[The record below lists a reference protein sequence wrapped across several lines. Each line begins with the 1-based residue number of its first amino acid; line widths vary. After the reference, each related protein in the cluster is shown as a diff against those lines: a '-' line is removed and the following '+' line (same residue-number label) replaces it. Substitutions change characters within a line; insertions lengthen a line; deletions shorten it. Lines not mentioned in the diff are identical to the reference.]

1 MKSIFRKSLLV
12 VALLIGGFLYSSAYD
27 HIGVAA
33 GTIEIGTISKAPGA
47 GSRFAKFKDGAYIY
61 RGAAWSYSNGKGI
74 KTQNSNSGV
83 VFYLANS
90 ADITITIKF
99 DASKNFANV
108 DAHLKKISDSDY
120 DKFFTG
126 IENNTTVTF
135 TSSEYETKTVVID
148 KKGDFQETFP
158 AMPAGYY
165 FMTCTGTGSNTYFT
179 QLIVGES
186 STPVTPT
193 VSSVTINPSSATLN
207 PNDTKQLSVTV
218 DATPSS
224 ADKTVTWSSS
234 NASVATVSES
244 GLVTAVAQGTATI
257 TATSNLDNTKS
268 GTCSVT
274 VNAPAAPIPVTAFAL
289 NKSTATI
296 AIGDSETLT
305 VIYTPSDA
313 NTGKAVTWTSSNTSV
328 ATVDNSGKVTGIA
341 AGSATITATST
352 TDASITASCAVA
364 VQAVAVTGVSIN
376 PTSANLQIGGSTD
389 LTYTILPANAT
400 DKSVSWTSS
409 NPSVVNVNNGHV
421 TAIAAGTATITVT
434 TTDGSKTA
442 TCLVTVTAGPPVPS
456 TTLTLHEPGTYEEK
470 TKDGGYGLNL
480 VRNEAGR
487 EFEVYYL
494 SNNSGDFI
502 TAGSPKYDMDKTG
515 GIGYVIGQGSSGS
528 VDGGWVK
535 TVGSSSFTSKAPLS
549 FDEFQCQNSNYMGI
563 NDSKYIELHIKGFDQ
578 FSMIAN
584 DKSTVQPD
592 KTGKDKKEGEHLKII
607 IDEEITRTA
616 EDMKTTDPS
625 LFRFDIS
632 TGEHVIKIMGTG
644 STDNRFRAFS
654 LRVAQ
659 EPRVKYIDGNDS
671 TQAVWASRDLK
682 PITYYTKYN
691 NMGQTL
697 LTWEGAE
704 ATGISLTKAGS
715 DEIGDTLILKG
726 TAACPAG
733 EYHYRVESFTSAGIK
748 TTSIAGKF
756 TVKTQISFMNLAD
769 TTLEVYQS
777 EEMDP
782 ILFSYYANSVDDITL
797 DWGGNAPVGIT
808 GTGANGRYSLAGTPQ
823 TVGTFNYT
831 LSVAGGNT
839 IKGQLII
846 LELNLGDNPVL
857 YLQSD
862 RDAYKQDGIYA
873 YLNNNG
879 YNLIPRVAQSGLRK
893 PEQYAM
899 YNWILIS
906 EDADADNGE
915 VLAVT
920 REGANRPVL
929 NMKSFSYAPGRLDWG
944 EPNKGSVSDE
954 GRFITVTRGDH
965 PIFQALHK
973 KQGDRIMVL
982 DTVIRRG
989 LMPVDV
995 HLNGTLCLATALKG
1009 DIEDYF
1015 ADGEPATFLHEIPAS
1030 MRGGYKY
1037 ICMPIGISSSKK
1049 LTSDGKKLLEAVIS
1063 YLLSDE
1069 QTVLP
1074 PTLQITDFRI
1084 GDLVGDI
1091 DEATN
1096 TITININRSEYPE
1109 IDLSSVVPTV
1119 TLADP
1124 NNTFLVPDENEPVD
1138 LEWTK
1143 WIPVYYTVTDH
1154 VGQRT
1159 YTIVVNIYS
1168 PEGIEEVYSAGEWVN
1183 IFDIYGRKVAT
1194 TNEDIYSMALPHGMY
1209 IVVTENGQ
1217 TLKIMR

>member
-1 MKSIFRKSLLV
+1 MRNILKKNLLCMIACIMAGIAFAQTTTGTYTKRVISSDGKTSTWTFDVVSGSAQTVPDNTDDNGILYINGGGSNKAQTSKYFSFNKSEFYIEVPSGSAGKISM
-12 VALLIGGFLYSSAYD
+12 AQYSSGSDGRWFQLYVNGTEGPSTKRLWSKAGDGTDGKKGPQSFDFVSSDITSKGDKTYLYFKTNGTEMKVSSFTITLTTGSYIGPAPKSKDATLSDLKVNGVTIDGFAASKTSYD
-27 HIGVAA
+27 YSVAA
-33 GTIEIGTISKAPGA
+33 TATTAP
-47 GSRFAKFKDGAYIY
+47 
-61 RGAAWSYSNGKGI
+61 
-74 KTQNSNSGV
+74 
-83 VFYLANS
+83 
-90 ADITITIKF
+90 
-99 DASKNFANV
+99 
-108 DAHLKKISDSDY
+108 
-120 DKFFTG
+120 
-126 IENNTTVTF
+126 
-135 TSSEYETKTVVID
+135 
-148 KKGDFQETFP
+148 
-158 AMPAGYY
+158 
-165 FMTCTGTGSNTYFT
+165 
-179 QLIVGES
+179 IV
-186 STPVTPT
+186 
-193 VSSVTINPSSATLN
+193 SATK
-207 PNDTKQLSVTV
+207 NDTKAADPVITQAALPTAGNPTQATVKVTAEDEETTMTYTITFTRAELSH
-218 DATPSS
+218 DATLKEIKVDGMPVSGFS
-224 ADKTVTWSSS
+224 PTTETYNV
-234 NASVATVSES
+234 SVPYSQTAMPV
-244 GLVTAVAQGTATI
+244 VTATA
-257 TATSNLDNTKS
+257 N
-268 GTCSVT
+268 
-274 VNAPAAPIPVTAFAL
+274 
-289 NKSTATI
+289 
-296 AIGDSETLT
+296 
-305 VIYTPSDA
+305 
-313 NTGKAVTWTSSNTSV
+313 
-328 ATVDNSGKVTGIA
+328 NSGAKPLEITQPTAVP
-341 AGSATITATST
+341 GSATIKVTAEDGT
-352 TDASITASCAVA
+352 TTKTYTLNFTRAAASNDAT
-364 VQAVAVTGVSIN
+364 
-376 PTSANLQIGGSTD
+376 LKE
-389 LTYTILPANAT
+389 LTYNG
-400 DKSVSWTSS
+400 KSVPGFSPS
-409 NPSVVNVNNGHV
+409 NLNYQVELANGSAAPTVAATPNHPFAKAV
-421 TAIAAGTATITVT
+421 IQQSQTVDGKAI
-434 TTDGSKTA
+434 
-442 TCLVTVTAGPPVPS
+442 VTVTAEDGNTQKQYTIQFSEAEGVPVPP
-456 TTLTLHEPGTYEEK
+456 TDLTLHVPEVYSARESE
-470 TKDGGYGLNL
+470 GGYGGTLK
-480 VRNEAGR
+480 VVDGR
-487 EFEVYYL
+487 EFEVYYMTRDGE
-494 SNNSGDFI
+494 SEFCIATTNADKTIGITTRTSGDYACKANDGWFKFSA
-502 TAGSPKYDMDKTG
+502 TGWSSSSDAMGGEFGTMARRLDMDN
-515 GIGYVIGQGSSGS
+515 SCE
-528 VDGGWVK
+528 
-535 TVGSSSFTSKAPLS
+535 FT
-549 FDEFQCQNSNYMGI
+549 M
-563 NDSKYIELHIKGFDQ
+563 YISGFDQ
-578 FSMIAN
+578 FAIVARDKKQDTSSGQTKPDDNKYLEVYIDDVLQPRQFN
-584 DKSTVQPD
+584 SNPSVRRYEVTSSRHVIRIIHHGGDKS
-592 KTGKDKKEGEHLKII
+592 
-607 IDEEITRTA
+607 A
-616 EDMKTTDPS
+616 MY
-625 LFRFDIS
+625 
-632 TGEHVIKIMGTG
+632 
-644 STDNRFRAFS
+644 AFS

-671 TQAVWASRDLK
+671 TQAVWAGRDLK
-682 PITYYTKYN
+682 PVTYFTKYN

-1209 IVVTENGQ
+1209 IVVAENGQ

>member
-1 MKSIFRKSLLV
+1 MKNIFRKSLLV

-33 GTIEIGTISKAPGA
+33 GTIEVGTISKTPGA

-61 RGAAWSYSNGKGI
+61 RGTAWSYSSGKGI

-158 AMPAGYY
+158 ALPAGYY
-165 FMTCTGTGSNTYFT
+165 FMSCTGTGSNTYFT

-193 VSSVTINPSSATLN
+193 VSSVTINPSSATLD

-234 NASVATVSES
+234 DASVATVDEN
-244 GLVTAVAQGTATI
+244 GLVTAVGQGTATI

-274 VNAPAAPIPVTAFAL
+274 VNTPAAPIEVESISI
-289 NKSTATI
+289 KSSTTL
-296 AIGDSETLT
+296 AIGGTETLSVT
-305 VIYTPSDA
+305 YTPSDA
-313 NTGKAVTWTSSNTSV
+313 NTGKAITWSSDKESV
-328 ATVDNSGKVTGIA
+328 AKVDENGKVTGVAVGTAI
-341 AGSATITATST
+341 ITATSEKGK
-352 TDASITASCAVA
+352 TATCVVT
-364 VQAVAVTGVSIN
+364 VQAVAVTGVTLDK
-376 PTSANLQIGGSTD
+376 TSATLKVGENLMLTAFVAPTD
-389 LTYTILPANAT
+389 AANKNVT
-400 DKSVSWTSS
+400 WESS
-409 NPSVVNVNNGHV
+409 NTAVATVARGYV
-421 TAIAAGTATITVT
+421 TSKAAGTAKITVT
-434 TTDGSKTA
+434 TEDGGYTA
-442 TCLVTVTAGPPVPS
+442 SCTVTVTEASPVPQ
-456 TTLTLHEPGTYEEK
+456 TDLTLHVPGVYEEI
-470 TKDGGYGLNL
+470 DIAGGYNTPLTIFGG
-480 VRNEAGR
+480 NEY
-487 EFEVYYL
+487 EVFYFCKI
-494 SNNSGDFI
+494 NNAIAVGTSPISGNIATSTDKKSFAVKGDWMRGQFNDEAEGG
-502 TAGSPKYDMDKTG
+502 TSEPKEDAMGK
-515 GIGYVIGQGSSGS
+515 
-528 VDGGWVK
+528 
-535 TVGSSSFTSKAPLS
+535 
-549 FDEFQCQNSNYMGI
+549 DEFKACYGDVKMGQPAEV
-563 NDSKYIELHIKGFDQ
+563 SLYIKGYNEFAIYACDNNTTPNDGKRRWIDVYIDDMQ
-578 FSMIAN
+578 NPVTTGIAV
-584 DKSTVQPD
+584 KPATV
-592 KTGKDKKEGEHLKII
+592 
-607 IDEEITRTA
+607 RRY
-616 EDMKTTDPS
+616 S
-625 LFRFDIS
+625 IS
-632 TGEHVIKIMGTG
+632 SGEHVIKLTSEYGG
-644 STDNRFRAFS
+644 SKLYAIS
-654 LRVAQ
+654 LRLPK
-659 EPRVKYIDGNDS
+659 EPRVKYIEGNDS
-671 TQAVWASRDLK
+671 TQEVWAGRAMR
-682 PITYYTKYN
+682 PVTYYTKYN
-691 NMGQTL
+691 NMGETRL
-697 LTWEGAE
+697 SWDGPE
-704 ATGISLTKAGS
+704 ATGITLSKTGS
-715 DEIGDTLILKG
+715 NPLGDTLLLSG
-726 TAACPAG
+726 TANCPAG
-733 EYHYRVESFTSAGIK
+733 EYKYRVESYTSAGIK
-748 TTSIAGKF
+748 TNSVNGKF
-756 TVKTQISFMNLAD
+756 TVKTQISFMNLSD
-769 TTLEVYQS
+769 TILEVYQG

-782 ILFSYYANSVDDITL
+782 ILFSYYANSIDDITL
-797 DWGGNAPVGIT
+797 DWGEKVPVGVT
-808 GTGANGRYSLAGTPQ
+808 GSGENGRYTIGGTPQ
-823 TVGTFNYT
+823 SIGTFNYT

-862 RDAYKQDGIYA
+862 RDAYKNDGIYA
-873 YLNNNG
+873 YLTSRG
-879 YNLIPRVAQSGLRK
+879 YNLVARVAQSGLRK
-893 PEQYAM
+893 AEQYAM

-906 EDADADNGE
+906 EDANADNGE

-929 NMKSFSYAPGRLDWG
+929 NMKSFSYAPERLDWG

-965 PIFQALHK
+965 PIFKALHK
-973 KQGDRIMVL
+973 KQGDKIMVL

-989 LMPVDV
+989 LMPIDV

-1049 LTSDGKKLLEAVIS
+1049 LTSDGKKLLEAVIT
-1063 YLLSDE
+1063 YLQSDD

-1084 GDLVGDI
+1084 GELVGEI

-1096 TITININRSEYPE
+1096 TITININRSQYPD
-1109 IDLSSVVPTV
+1109 IDLSSVVPTI

-1124 NNTFLVPDENEPVD
+1124 ENTFLDPDANEPVD

-1154 VGQRT
+1154 VSQRT

-1194 TNEDIYSMALPHGMY
+1194 TNKDIYSMALPHGMY

>member
-33 GTIEIGTISKAPGA
+33 GTIEIGSISKAPGA

-61 RGAAWSYSNGKGI
+61 RGTAWSYSNGKGI

-158 AMPAGYY
+158 ALPAGYY

-193 VSSVTINPSSATLN
+193 VSSVTINPSSATLD

-218 DATPSS
+218 DATPAS

-234 NASVATVSES
+234 NPSVATVSES

-274 VNAPAAPIPVTAFAL
+274 VNAPAAPIPVTAIAL

-305 VIYTPSDA
+305 VIYTPADA
-313 NTGKAVTWTSSNTSV
+313 NTGKAVTWTSSNTSI

-352 TDASITASCAVA
+352 TDASITASCAVS
-364 VQAVAVTGVSIN
+364 VHAVAVTGVSIN

-442 TCLVTVTAGPPVPS
+442 TCSVTVTAGPPVPQ
-456 TTLTLHEPGTYEEK
+456 TDLTLHEPEVYNASESE
-470 TKDGGYGLNL
+470 GGYGGTLK
-480 VRNEAGR
+480 VVDGR
-487 EFEVYYL
+487 EFEVYYMTRDGE
-494 SNNSGDFI
+494 SEFCIATTNADKTIGITTHTSGDYACKANDGWFKFSA
-502 TAGSPKYDMDKTG
+502 TGWSSSSDAMGGEFGTMARRLDMDN
-515 GIGYVIGQGSSGS
+515 SCE
-528 VDGGWVK
+528 
-535 TVGSSSFTSKAPLS
+535 FT
-549 FDEFQCQNSNYMGI
+549 M
-563 NDSKYIELHIKGFDQ
+563 YISGFDQ
-578 FSMIAN
+578 FAIVARDKKQDTSSGQTKPDDNKYLEVYIDDVLQPRQFN
-584 DKSTVQPD
+584 SNPSVRRYEVTSSRHVIRIIHHGEDKS
-592 KTGKDKKEGEHLKII
+592 
-607 IDEEITRTA
+607 A
-616 EDMKTTDPS
+616 MY
-625 LFRFDIS
+625 
-632 TGEHVIKIMGTG
+632 
-644 STDNRFRAFS
+644 AFS

-671 TQAVWASRDLK
+671 TQAVWAGRDLK
-682 PITYYTKYN
+682 PITYFTKYN

-797 DWGGNAPVGIT
+797 DWGENAPVGIT

-1194 TNEDIYSMALPHGMY
+1194 TNEDIYSMALPNGMY

>member
-1 MKSIFRKSLLV
+1 MKNIFRKSLLV

-33 GTIEIGTISKAPGA
+33 GTIEVGTISKTPGA

-61 RGAAWSYSNGKGI
+61 RGTAWSYSSGKGI

-158 AMPAGYY
+158 ALPAGYY
-165 FMTCTGTGSNTYFT
+165 FMSCTGTGSNTYFT

-193 VSSVTINPSSATLN
+193 VSSVTINPSSATLD

-234 NASVATVSES
+234 DASVATVDEN
-244 GLVTAVAQGTATI
+244 GLVTAVGQGTATI
-257 TATSNLDNTKS
+257 TATSNLDNSKS

-274 VNAPAAPIPVTAFAL
+274 VNAPAAPIEVESISI
-289 NKSTATI
+289 KSSTTL
-296 AIGDSETLT
+296 AIGGTETLSVT
-305 VIYTPSDA
+305 YTPSDA
-313 NTGKAVTWTSSNTSV
+313 NTGKAITWSSDKESV
-328 ATVDNSGKVTGIA
+328 AKVDENGKVTGVAVGTAI
-341 AGSATITATST
+341 ITATSEKGK
-352 TDASITASCAVA
+352 TATCVVT
-364 VQAVAVTGVSIN
+364 VQAVAVTGVTLDK
-376 PTSANLQIGGSTD
+376 TSATLKVGENLMLTAFVAPTD
-389 LTYTILPANAT
+389 AANKNVT
-400 DKSVSWTSS
+400 WESS
-409 NPSVVNVNNGHV
+409 NTAVATVARGYV
-421 TAIAAGTATITVT
+421 TSKAAGTAKITVT
-434 TTDGSKTA
+434 TEDGGYTA
-442 TCLVTVTAGPPVPS
+442 SCTVTVTEASPVPQ
-456 TTLTLHEPGTYEEK
+456 TDLTLHVPGVYEEI
-470 TKDGGYGLNL
+470 DIAGGYNTPLTIFGG
-480 VRNEAGR
+480 NEY
-487 EFEVYYL
+487 EVFYFCKI
-494 SNNSGDFI
+494 NNAIAVGTSPISGNIATSTDKKSFAVKGDWMRGQFNDEAEGG
-502 TAGSPKYDMDKTG
+502 TSEPKEDAMGK
-515 GIGYVIGQGSSGS
+515 
-528 VDGGWVK
+528 
-535 TVGSSSFTSKAPLS
+535 
-549 FDEFQCQNSNYMGI
+549 DEFKACYGDVKMGQPAEV
-563 NDSKYIELHIKGFDQ
+563 SLYIKGYNEFAIYACDNNTTPNDGKRRWIDVYIDDMQ
-578 FSMIAN
+578 NPVTTGIAV
-584 DKSTVQPD
+584 KPATV
-592 KTGKDKKEGEHLKII
+592 
-607 IDEEITRTA
+607 RRY
-616 EDMKTTDPS
+616 S
-625 LFRFDIS
+625 IS
-632 TGEHVIKIMGTG
+632 SGEHVIKLTSEYGG
-644 STDNRFRAFS
+644 SKLYAIS
-654 LRVAQ
+654 LRLPK
-659 EPRVKYIDGNDS
+659 EPRVKYIEGNDS
-671 TQAVWASRDLK
+671 TQEVWAGRAMR
-682 PITYYTKYN
+682 PVTYYTKYN
-691 NMGQTL
+691 NMGETRL
-697 LTWEGAE
+697 SWDGPE
-704 ATGISLTKAGS
+704 ATGITLSKTGS
-715 DEIGDTLILKG
+715 NPLGDTLLLSG
-726 TAACPAG
+726 TANCPAG
-733 EYHYRVESFTSAGIK
+733 EYKYRVESYTSAGIK
-748 TTSIAGKF
+748 TNSVNGKF
-756 TVKTQISFMNLAD
+756 TVKTQISFMNLSD
-769 TTLEVYQS
+769 TILEVYQG

-782 ILFSYYANSVDDITL
+782 ILFSYYANSIDDITL
-797 DWGGNAPVGIT
+797 DWGEKVPVGVT
-808 GTGANGRYSLAGTPQ
+808 GSGENGRYTIGGTPQ
-823 TVGTFNYT
+823 SIGTFNYT

-862 RDAYKQDGIYA
+862 RDAYKNDGIYA
-873 YLNNNG
+873 YLTSRG
-879 YNLIPRVAQSGLRK
+879 YNLVARVAQSGLRK
-893 PEQYAM
+893 AEQYAM

-906 EDADADNGE
+906 EDANADNGE

-929 NMKSFSYAPGRLDWG
+929 NMKSFSYAPERLDWG

-965 PIFQALHK
+965 PIFKALHK
-973 KQGDRIMVL
+973 KQGDKIMVL

-989 LMPVDV
+989 LMPIDV

-1049 LTSDGKKLLEAVIS
+1049 LTSDGKKLLEAVIT
-1063 YLLSDE
+1063 YLQSDD

-1084 GDLVGDI
+1084 GELVGEI

-1096 TITININRSEYPE
+1096 TITININRSQYPD
-1109 IDLSSVVPTV
+1109 IDLSSVVPTI

-1124 NNTFLVPDENEPVD
+1124 ENTFLDPDANEPVD

-1154 VGQRT
+1154 VSQRT

-1194 TNEDIYSMALPHGMY
+1194 TNKDIYSMALPHGMY

>member
-1 MKSIFRKSLLV
+1 MRNILKKNLLCMIACVMAGIAFAQTTTGTYTKRVISSDGKTSTWTFDVVSGSAQTVPDNTDDNGILYINGGGSNKAQTSKYFSFNKSEFYIEVPSGSAGKISM
-12 VALLIGGFLYSSAYD
+12 AQYSSGSDGRWFQLYVNGTEGPSTKRLWSKAGDGTDGKKGPQSFDFVSSDITSKGDKTYLYFKTNGTEMKVSSFTITLTTGSYIGPAPKSKDATLSDLKVNGVTIDGFAASKTSYD
-27 HIGVAA
+27 YSVAA
-33 GTIEIGTISKAPGA
+33 TATTAP
-47 GSRFAKFKDGAYIY
+47 
-61 RGAAWSYSNGKGI
+61 
-74 KTQNSNSGV
+74 
-83 VFYLANS
+83 
-90 ADITITIKF
+90 
-99 DASKNFANV
+99 
-108 DAHLKKISDSDY
+108 
-120 DKFFTG
+120 
-126 IENNTTVTF
+126 
-135 TSSEYETKTVVID
+135 
-148 KKGDFQETFP
+148 
-158 AMPAGYY
+158 
-165 FMTCTGTGSNTYFT
+165 
-179 QLIVGES
+179 IV
-186 STPVTPT
+186 
-193 VSSVTINPSSATLN
+193 SATK
-207 PNDTKQLSVTV
+207 NDTKAADPVITQAALPTAGNPTQATVKVTAEDEETTMTYTITFTRAELSH
-218 DATPSS
+218 DATLKEIKVDGMPVSGFS
-224 ADKTVTWSSS
+224 PTTETYNV
-234 NASVATVSES
+234 SVPYSQTAMPV
-244 GLVTAVAQGTATI
+244 VTATA
-257 TATSNLDNTKS
+257 N
-268 GTCSVT
+268 
-274 VNAPAAPIPVTAFAL
+274 
-289 NKSTATI
+289 
-296 AIGDSETLT
+296 
-305 VIYTPSDA
+305 
-313 NTGKAVTWTSSNTSV
+313 
-328 ATVDNSGKVTGIA
+328 NSGAKPLEITQPTAVP
-341 AGSATITATST
+341 GSATIKVTAEDGT
-352 TDASITASCAVA
+352 TTKTYTLNFTRAAASNDAT
-364 VQAVAVTGVSIN
+364 
-376 PTSANLQIGGSTD
+376 LKE
-389 LTYTILPANAT
+389 LTYNG
-400 DKSVSWTSS
+400 KSVPGFSPS
-409 NPSVVNVNNGHV
+409 NLNYQVELANGSAAPTVAATPNHPFAKAV
-421 TAIAAGTATITVT
+421 IQQSQTVDGKAI
-434 TTDGSKTA
+434 
-442 TCLVTVTAGPPVPS
+442 VTVTAEDGNTQKQYTIQFSEAEGVPVPP
-456 TTLTLHEPGTYEEK
+456 TDLLIHVPGVYEESSQK
-470 TKDGGYGLNL
+470 GGYDEKLTVFNRREYEVYFLGRDRDKNAGLFTKGGTQIGTGTSENSL
-480 VRNEAGR
+480 KVEWLSATSTDGLDGSGR
-487 EFEVYYL
+487 EG
-494 SNNSGDFI
+494 N
-502 TAGSPKYDMDKTG
+502 
-515 GIGYVIGQGSSGS
+515 
-528 VDGGWVK
+528 
-535 TVGSSSFTSKAPLS
+535 
-549 FDEFQCQNSNYMGI
+549 DEFKGATGKGNLKMKNGDEMLI
-563 NDSKYIELHIKGFDQ
+563 HIKGFDQ
-578 FSMIAN
+578 F
-584 DKSTVQPD
+584 TLW
-592 KTGKDKKEGEHLKII
+592 GKDNN
-607 IDEEITRTA
+607 
-616 EDMKTTDPS
+616 TDPS
-625 LFRFDIS
+625 KGKYFYVYIDDKEQPVQNLNASDGGSIRRYEIS
-632 TGEHVIKIMGTG
+632 SGEHVIKITSKLDGVCKPYG
-644 STDNRFRAFS
+644 FS

-659 EPRVKYIDGNDS
+659 QPRVKYIDGNDS
-671 TQAVWASRDLK
+671 TQAVWAGRDLK
-682 PITYYTKYN
+682 PVTYFTKYN
-691 NMGQTL
+691 NMGQTM

-797 DWGGNAPVGIT
+797 DWGGKAPVGIT

-823 TVGTFNYT
+823 TVDTFNYT

-839 IKGQLII
+839 IKGQLIVQ
-846 LELNLGDNPVL
+846 ELNLGDNPVL

-989 LMPVDV
+989 LMPIDV

>member
-218 DATPSS
+218 DATPAS
-224 ADKTVTWSSS
+224 ADKSVTWTSS
-234 NASVATVSES
+234 NPSVATVSES

-274 VNAPAAPIPVTAFAL
+274 VNAPAAPIPVTAIAL
-289 NKSTATI
+289 NKSTANI

-305 VIYTPSDA
+305 INYTPADA

-400 DKSVSWTSS
+400 DKSVSWSSS
-409 NPSVVNVNNGHV
+409 NTSVVNVNNGHV

-442 TCLVTVTAGPPVPS
+442 TCSVTVTAGPPVPQ
-456 TTLTLHEPGTYEEK
+456 TDLTLHEPEVYNASESE
-470 TKDGGYGLNL
+470 GGYGGTLK
-480 VRNEAGR
+480 VVDGR
-487 EFEVYYL
+487 EFEVYYMTRDGE
-494 SNNSGDFI
+494 SEFCIATTNADKTIGITTRTSGDYACKANDGWFKFSA
-502 TAGSPKYDMDKTG
+502 TGWSSSSDAMGGEFGTMARRLDMDN
-515 GIGYVIGQGSSGS
+515 SCE
-528 VDGGWVK
+528 
-535 TVGSSSFTSKAPLS
+535 FT
-549 FDEFQCQNSNYMGI
+549 M
-563 NDSKYIELHIKGFDQ
+563 YISGFDQ
-578 FSMIAN
+578 FAIVARDKKQDTSSGQTKPDDNKYLEVYIDDVLQPRQFN
-584 DKSTVQPD
+584 SNPSVRRYEVTSSRHVIRIIHHGGDKS
-592 KTGKDKKEGEHLKII
+592 
-607 IDEEITRTA
+607 A
-616 EDMKTTDPS
+616 MY
-625 LFRFDIS
+625 
-632 TGEHVIKIMGTG
+632 
-644 STDNRFRAFS
+644 AFS

-671 TQAVWASRDLK
+671 TQAVWAGRDLK
-682 PITYYTKYN
+682 PVTYFTKYN

-797 DWGGNAPVGIT
+797 DWGGKAPVGIT

-823 TVGTFNYT
+823 TVDTFNYT

-839 IKGQLII
+839 IKGQLIV

-989 LMPVDV
+989 LMPIDV

-1194 TNEDIYSMALPHGMY
+1194 TNEDIYSMPLPHGMY

>member
-1 MKSIFRKSLLV
+1 MKNIFRKSLLV

-33 GTIEIGTISKAPGA
+33 GTIEVGTISKTPGA

-61 RGAAWSYSNGKGI
+61 RGTAWSYSSGKGI

-158 AMPAGYY
+158 ALPAGYY
-165 FMTCTGTGSNTYFT
+165 FMSCTGTGSNTYFT

-193 VSSVTINPSSATLN
+193 VSSVTINPSSATLD

-234 NASVATVSES
+234 DASVATVDEN
-244 GLVTAVAQGTATI
+244 GLVTAVGQGTATI
-257 TATSNLDNTKS
+257 TATSNLDNSKS

-274 VNAPAAPIPVTAFAL
+274 VNTPAAPIEVESISI
-289 NKSTATI
+289 KSSTTL
-296 AIGDSETLT
+296 AIGGTETLSVT
-305 VIYTPSDA
+305 YTPSDA
-313 NTGKAVTWTSSNTSV
+313 NTGKAITWSSDKESV
-328 ATVDNSGKVTGIA
+328 AKVDENGKVTGVAVGTAI
-341 AGSATITATST
+341 ITATSEKGK
-352 TDASITASCAVA
+352 TATCVVT
-364 VQAVAVTGVSIN
+364 VQAVAVTGVTLDK
-376 PTSANLQIGGSTD
+376 TSATLKVGENLMLTAFVAPTD
-389 LTYTILPANAT
+389 AANKNVT
-400 DKSVSWTSS
+400 WESS
-409 NPSVVNVNNGHV
+409 NTAVATVARGYV
-421 TAIAAGTATITVT
+421 TSKAAGTAKITVT
-434 TTDGSKTA
+434 TEDGGYTA
-442 TCLVTVTAGPPVPS
+442 SCTVTVTEASPVPQ
-456 TTLTLHEPGTYEEK
+456 TDLTLHVPGVYEEI
-470 TKDGGYGLNL
+470 DIAGGYNTPLTIFGG
-480 VRNEAGR
+480 NEY
-487 EFEVYYL
+487 EVFYFCKI
-494 SNNSGDFI
+494 NNAIAVGTSPISGNIATSTDKKSFAVKGDWMRGQFNDEAEGG
-502 TAGSPKYDMDKTG
+502 TSEPKEDAMGK
-515 GIGYVIGQGSSGS
+515 
-528 VDGGWVK
+528 
-535 TVGSSSFTSKAPLS
+535 
-549 FDEFQCQNSNYMGI
+549 DEFKACYGDVKMGQPAEV
-563 NDSKYIELHIKGFDQ
+563 SLYIKGYNEFAIYACDNNTTPNDGKRRWIDVYIDDMQ
-578 FSMIAN
+578 NPVTTGIAV
-584 DKSTVQPD
+584 KPATV
-592 KTGKDKKEGEHLKII
+592 
-607 IDEEITRTA
+607 RRY
-616 EDMKTTDPS
+616 S
-625 LFRFDIS
+625 IS
-632 TGEHVIKIMGTG
+632 SGEHVIKLTSEYGG
-644 STDNRFRAFS
+644 SKLYAIS
-654 LRVAQ
+654 LRLPK
-659 EPRVKYIDGNDS
+659 EPRVKYIEGNDS
-671 TQAVWASRDLK
+671 TQEVWAGRAMR
-682 PITYYTKYN
+682 PVTYYTKYN
-691 NMGQTL
+691 NMGETRL
-697 LTWEGAE
+697 SWDGPE
-704 ATGISLTKAGS
+704 ATGITLSKTGS
-715 DEIGDTLILKG
+715 NPLGDTLLLSG
-726 TAACPAG
+726 TANCPAG
-733 EYHYRVESFTSAGIK
+733 EYKYRVESYTSAGIK
-748 TTSIAGKF
+748 TNSVNGKF
-756 TVKTQISFMNLAD
+756 TVKTQISFMNLSD
-769 TTLEVYQS
+769 TILEVYQG

-782 ILFSYYANSVDDITL
+782 ILFSYYANSIDDITL
-797 DWGGNAPVGIT
+797 DWGEKVPVGVT
-808 GTGANGRYSLAGTPQ
+808 GSGENGRYTIGGTPQ
-823 TVGTFNYT
+823 SIGTFNYT

-862 RDAYKQDGIYA
+862 RDAYKNDGIYA
-873 YLNNNG
+873 YLTSRG
-879 YNLIPRVAQSGLRK
+879 YNLVARVAQSGLRK
-893 PEQYAM
+893 AEQYAM

-906 EDADADNGE
+906 EDANADNGE

-929 NMKSFSYAPGRLDWG
+929 NMKSFSYAPERLDWG

-965 PIFQALHK
+965 PIFKALHK
-973 KQGDRIMVL
+973 KQGDKIMVL

-989 LMPVDV
+989 LMPIDV

-1049 LTSDGKKLLEAVIS
+1049 LTSDGKKLLEAVIT
-1063 YLLSDE
+1063 YLQSDD

-1084 GDLVGDI
+1084 GELVGEI

-1096 TITININRSEYPE
+1096 TITININRSQYPD
-1109 IDLSSVVPTV
+1109 IDLSSVVPTI

-1124 NNTFLVPDENEPVD
+1124 ENTFLDPDANEPVD

-1154 VGQRT
+1154 VSQRT

-1194 TNEDIYSMALPHGMY
+1194 TNKDIYSMALPHGMY

>member
-218 DATPSS
+218 DATPAS
-224 ADKTVTWSSS
+224 ADKSVTWTSS
-234 NASVATVSES
+234 NPSVATVSES

-274 VNAPAAPIPVTAFAL
+274 VNAPAAPIPVTAIAL
-289 NKSTATI
+289 NKSTANI

-305 VIYTPSDA
+305 INYTPADA

-400 DKSVSWTSS
+400 DKSVSWSSS
-409 NPSVVNVNNGHV
+409 NTSVATVNNGHV

-442 TCLVTVTAGPPVPS
+442 TCSVTVTAGPPVPS

-515 GIGYVIGQGSSGS
+515 GIGYVIGQGSSGT
-528 VDGGWVK
+528 VDGG
-535 TVGSSSFTSKAPLS
+535 
-549 FDEFQCQNSNYMGI
+549 
-563 NDSKYIELHIKGFDQ
+563 
-578 FSMIAN
+578 
-584 DKSTVQPD
+584 
-592 KTGKDKKEGEHLKII
+592 
-607 IDEEITRTA
+607 
-616 EDMKTTDPS
+616 
-625 LFRFDIS
+625 
-632 TGEHVIKIMGTG
+632 
-644 STDNRFRAFS
+644 
-654 LRVAQ
+654 
-659 EPRVKYIDGNDS
+659 
-671 TQAVWASRDLK
+671 
-682 PITYYTKYN
+682 
-691 NMGQTL
+691 
-697 LTWEGAE
+697 
-704 ATGISLTKAGS
+704 
-715 DEIGDTLILKG
+715 
-726 TAACPAG
+726 
-733 EYHYRVESFTSAGIK
+733 
-748 TTSIAGKF
+748 
-756 TVKTQISFMNLAD
+756 
-769 TTLEVYQS
+769 
-777 EEMDP
+777 
-782 ILFSYYANSVDDITL
+782 
-797 DWGGNAPVGIT
+797 
-808 GTGANGRYSLAGTPQ
+808 
-823 TVGTFNYT
+823 
-831 LSVAGGNT
+831 
-839 IKGQLII
+839 
-846 LELNLGDNPVL
+846 
-857 YLQSD
+857 
-862 RDAYKQDGIYA
+862 
-873 YLNNNG
+873 
-879 YNLIPRVAQSGLRK
+879 
-893 PEQYAM
+893 
-899 YNWILIS
+899 
-906 EDADADNGE
+906 
-915 VLAVT
+915 
-920 REGANRPVL
+920 
-929 NMKSFSYAPGRLDWG
+929 
-944 EPNKGSVSDE
+944 
-954 GRFITVTRGDH
+954 
-965 PIFQALHK
+965 
-973 KQGDRIMVL
+973 
-982 DTVIRRG
+982 
-989 LMPVDV
+989 
-995 HLNGTLCLATALKG
+995 
-1009 DIEDYF
+1009 
-1015 ADGEPATFLHEIPAS
+1015 
-1030 MRGGYKY
+1030 
-1037 ICMPIGISSSKK
+1037 
-1049 LTSDGKKLLEAVIS
+1049 
-1063 YLLSDE
+1063 
-1069 QTVLP
+1069 
-1074 PTLQITDFRI
+1074 
-1084 GDLVGDI
+1084 
-1091 DEATN
+1091 
-1096 TITININRSEYPE
+1096 
-1109 IDLSSVVPTV
+1109 
-1119 TLADP
+1119 
-1124 NNTFLVPDENEPVD
+1124 
-1138 LEWTK
+1138 
-1143 WIPVYYTVTDH
+1143 
-1154 VGQRT
+1154 
-1159 YTIVVNIYS
+1159 
-1168 PEGIEEVYSAGEWVN
+1168 
-1183 IFDIYGRKVAT
+1183 
-1194 TNEDIYSMALPHGMY
+1194 
-1209 IVVTENGQ
+1209 
-1217 TLKIMR
+1217 

>member
-1 MKSIFRKSLLV
+1 
-12 VALLIGGFLYSSAYD
+12 
-27 HIGVAA
+27 
-33 GTIEIGTISKAPGA
+33 
-47 GSRFAKFKDGAYIY
+47 
-61 RGAAWSYSNGKGI
+61 
-74 KTQNSNSGV
+74 
-83 VFYLANS
+83 
-90 ADITITIKF
+90 
-99 DASKNFANV
+99 
-108 DAHLKKISDSDY
+108 
-120 DKFFTG
+120 
-126 IENNTTVTF
+126 
-135 TSSEYETKTVVID
+135 
-148 KKGDFQETFP
+148 
-158 AMPAGYY
+158 
-165 FMTCTGTGSNTYFT
+165 
-179 QLIVGES
+179 
-186 STPVTPT
+186 
-193 VSSVTINPSSATLN
+193 
-207 PNDTKQLSVTV
+207 
-218 DATPSS
+218 
-224 ADKTVTWSSS
+224 
-234 NASVATVSES
+234 
-244 GLVTAVAQGTATI
+244 
-257 TATSNLDNTKS
+257 
-268 GTCSVT
+268 
-274 VNAPAAPIPVTAFAL
+274 
-289 NKSTATI
+289 
-296 AIGDSETLT
+296 
-305 VIYTPSDA
+305 
-313 NTGKAVTWTSSNTSV
+313 
-328 ATVDNSGKVTGIA
+328 
-341 AGSATITATST
+341 
-352 TDASITASCAVA
+352 
-364 VQAVAVTGVSIN
+364 
-376 PTSANLQIGGSTD
+376 
-389 LTYTILPANAT
+389 
-400 DKSVSWTSS
+400 
-409 NPSVVNVNNGHV
+409 
-421 TAIAAGTATITVT
+421 
-434 TTDGSKTA
+434 
-442 TCLVTVTAGPPVPS
+442 
-456 TTLTLHEPGTYEEK
+456 
-470 TKDGGYGLNL
+470 
-480 VRNEAGR
+480 
-487 EFEVYYL
+487 
-494 SNNSGDFI
+494 
-502 TAGSPKYDMDKTG
+502 
-515 GIGYVIGQGSSGS
+515 
-528 VDGGWVK
+528 
-535 TVGSSSFTSKAPLS
+535 
-549 FDEFQCQNSNYMGI
+549 
-563 NDSKYIELHIKGFDQ
+563 
-578 FSMIAN
+578 
-584 DKSTVQPD
+584 
-592 KTGKDKKEGEHLKII
+592 
-607 IDEEITRTA
+607 
-616 EDMKTTDPS
+616 
-625 LFRFDIS
+625 
-632 TGEHVIKIMGTG
+632 
-644 STDNRFRAFS
+644 
-654 LRVAQ
+654 
-659 EPRVKYIDGNDS
+659 
-671 TQAVWASRDLK
+671 
-682 PITYYTKYN
+682 
-691 NMGQTL
+691 
-697 LTWEGAE
+697 
-704 ATGISLTKAGS
+704 
-715 DEIGDTLILKG
+715 
-726 TAACPAG
+726 
-733 EYHYRVESFTSAGIK
+733 
-748 TTSIAGKF
+748 
-756 TVKTQISFMNLAD
+756 MNLAD

-797 DWGGNAPVGIT
+797 DWGGKAPVGIT

-839 IKGQLII
+839 IKGQLIV

>member
-1 MKSIFRKSLLV
+1 MKNIFRKSLLV

-33 GTIEIGTISKAPGA
+33 GTIE
-47 GSRFAKFKDGAYIY
+47 
-61 RGAAWSYSNGKGI
+61 AWSYSSGKGI

-108 DAHLKKISDSDY
+108 DAHLTIISDSDY

-148 KKGDFQETFP
+148 KKGDFQETFS
-158 AMPAGYY
+158 ALPAGYY
-165 FMTCTGTGSNTYFT
+165 FMSCTGTGSNTYFT

-193 VSSVTINPSSATLN
+193 VSSVTINPSSATLD

-234 NASVATVSES
+234 DASVATVDEN
-244 GLVTAVAQGTATI
+244 GLVTAVGQGTATI

-274 VNAPAAPIPVTAFAL
+274 VNAPAAQIEVESISIKET
-289 NKSTATI
+289 TI
-296 AIGDSETLT
+296 LAIGGTETLNVT
-305 VIYTPSDA
+305 YTPSNA
-313 NTGKAVTWTSSNTSV
+313 NTGKAITWSSDKESV
-328 ATVDNSGKVTGIA
+328 AKVDANGKVTAIA
-341 AGSATITATST
+341 VGTATITATSEKGKIST
-352 TDASITASCAVA
+352 CVVT
-364 VQAVAVTGVSIN
+364 VQAVPVTDVTVTPTSVSIKEGANTTLTATVLPNNATNKKVSWSSDNTGVAKVNENGVVTGV
-376 PTSANLQIGGSTD
+376 
-389 LTYTILPANAT
+389 AT
-400 DKSVSWTSS
+400 
-409 NPSVVNVNNGHV
+409 
-421 TAIAAGTATITVT
+421 GTATITVT
-434 TTDGSKTA
+434 TEDGNKTA
-442 TCLVTVTAGPPVPS
+442 TCTVKVEEASPVPQ
-456 TTLTLHEPGTYEEK
+456 TDLTLHVPSVYEEK
-470 TKDGGYGLNL
+470 DIAGGYGGTLT
-480 VRNEAGR
+480 VVGDR
-487 EFEVYYL
+487 EYEVYYTE
-494 SNNSGDFI
+494 F
-502 TAGSPKYDMDKTG
+502 TDKTKYPTFSTKLAEECKTE
-515 GIGYVIGQGSSGS
+515 GISGS
-528 VDGGWVK
+528 TSETKNVGRPGDTWFEG
-535 TVGSSSFTSKAPLS
+535 TVISTSECKNASSQ
-549 FDEFQCQNSNYMGI
+549 DEFVFKTKMIREHRLGATDTY
-563 NDSKYIELHIKGFDQ
+563 LFHVKGFDQ
-578 FSMIAN
+578 FSLWGM
-584 DKSTVQPD
+584 
-592 KTGKDKKEGEHLKII
+592 DKKVSDEVFVVKVDGEVQSI
-607 IDEEITRTA
+607 
-616 EDMKTTDPS
+616 DPS
-625 LFRFDIS
+625 LYNADKYTIRRYDI
-632 TGEHVIKIMGTG
+632 TTAEHVIEISTTAIKDRYCYMGG
-644 STDNRFRAFS
+644 FS

-659 EPRVKYIDGNDS
+659 EPRVKYIEGNDS
-671 TQAVWASRDLK
+671 TQEVWAGRAMR
-682 PITYYTKYN
+682 PVTYYTKYN
-691 NMGQTL
+691 NMGETRL
-697 LTWEGAE
+697 IWDGPE
-704 ATGISLTKAGS
+704 ATGITLSKNGS
-715 DEIGDTLILKG
+715 DPIGDTLLLSG
-726 TAACPAG
+726 TANCPAG
-733 EYHYRVESFTSAGIK
+733 EYKYRVESYTSAGIK
-748 TTSIAGKF
+748 TSSVNGKF
-756 TVKTQISFMNLAD
+756 TVKTQISFMNLSD
-769 TTLEVYQS
+769 TILEVYQG

-782 ILFSYYANSVDDITL
+782 ILFSYYASSIDDITL
-797 DWGGNAPVGIT
+797 DWGEKVPVGVT
-808 GTGANGRYSLAGTPQ
+808 GSGENGRYTIGGTPQ
-823 TVGTFNYT
+823 STGTFNYT

-862 RDAYKQDGIYA
+862 RDAYKNDGIYE
-873 YLNNNG
+873 YLTSRG
-879 YNLIPRVAQSGLRK
+879 YNLVARVAQSGLRK

-906 EDADADNGE
+906 EDANADNGE
-915 VLAVT
+915 VLSVT

-929 NMKSFSYAPGRLDWG
+929 NMKSFSYAPERLDWG

-973 KQGDRIMVL
+973 KQGDKIMVL

-989 LMPVDV
+989 LMPIDV

-1009 DIEDYF
+1009 DLEDYF

-1049 LTSDGKKLLEAVIS
+1049 LTTDGKKLLEAVIT
-1063 YLLSDE
+1063 YLQSDD

-1084 GDLVGDI
+1084 GELVGEI

-1096 TITININRSEYPE
+1096 TITININRSQYPD

-1124 NNTFLVPDENEPVD
+1124 NNTFLDPDANEPVD

-1143 WIPVYYTVTDH
+1143 WIPVYYTVTDY
-1154 VGQRT
+1154 VSQRT

-1194 TNEDIYSMALPHGMY
+1194 TNENIYSMPLPHGMY

>member
-33 GTIEIGTISKAPGA
+33 GTIEIGSISKAPGA

-61 RGAAWSYSNGKGI
+61 RGTAWSYSNGKGI

-158 AMPAGYY
+158 ALPAGYY

-193 VSSVTINPSSATLN
+193 VSSVTINPSSATLD

-218 DATPSS
+218 DATPAS

-234 NASVATVSES
+234 NPGVATVSES

-274 VNAPAAPIPVTAFAL
+274 VNAPAAPIPVTAIAL

-305 VIYTPSDA
+305 VIYTPADA
-313 NTGKAVTWTSSNTSV
+313 NTGKAVTWTSSNTSI

-442 TCLVTVTAGPPVPS
+442 TCSVTVTAGPPVPQ
-456 TTLTLHEPGTYEEK
+456 TDLTLHEPEVYNASESE
-470 TKDGGYGLNL
+470 GGYGGTLK
-480 VRNEAGR
+480 VVDGR
-487 EFEVYYL
+487 EYEVYYMTRDGE
-494 SNNSGDFI
+494 SEFCIATTNADKTIGITTHTSGDYACKANDGWFKFSA
-502 TAGSPKYDMDKTG
+502 TGWSSSSDAMGGEFGTMARRLDMDN
-515 GIGYVIGQGSSGS
+515 SCE
-528 VDGGWVK
+528 
-535 TVGSSSFTSKAPLS
+535 FT
-549 FDEFQCQNSNYMGI
+549 M
-563 NDSKYIELHIKGFDQ
+563 YISGFDQ
-578 FSMIAN
+578 FAIVARDKKQDTSSGQTKPDDNKYLEVYIDDVLQPRQFN
-584 DKSTVQPD
+584 SNPSVRRYEVTSSRHVIRIIHHGEDKS
-592 KTGKDKKEGEHLKII
+592 
-607 IDEEITRTA
+607 A
-616 EDMKTTDPS
+616 MY
-625 LFRFDIS
+625 
-632 TGEHVIKIMGTG
+632 
-644 STDNRFRAFS
+644 AFS

-671 TQAVWASRDLK
+671 TQAVWAGRDLK
-682 PITYYTKYN
+682 PITYFTKYN